1 MGLIACR
8 ETFNASINSKPRIT
22 NSCHMMVGCFG
33 FDDGKGVHDGAKTIL
48 KQDIKK
54 EHPNM
59 DPRKPQNDVDVVSF
73 CQRW

>member
-1 MGLIACR
+1 
-8 ETFNASINSKPRIT
+8 
-22 NSCHMMVGCFG
+22 MMVGCFG
-33 FDDGKGVHDGAKTIL
+33 FDDGKRVHDGAKTIL